1 MMIITLVL
9 LSSNIVFSD
18 CVDLTR
24 SNGWYAQGG
33 HTIVFYVGFT
43 PIARVDVHCP
53 VKPSST
59 IRPMTNYICDSD
71 SIVIDGEVCNIMTVN
86 SSSSSP

>member
-1 MMIITLVL
+1 MVVIMLL
-9 LSSNIVFSD
+9 PLSSNSVFSD

-24 SNGWYAQGG
+24 STGWYIQGG
-33 HTIVFYVGFT
+33 HTIIFYIGMT
-43 PIARVDVHCP
+43 PIAHVDVRCP
-53 VKPSST
+53 IKPSST

-71 SIVIDGEVCNIMTVN
+71 SIVIDGEVCNIMSVH